1 MSMAAMAP
9 PLLPITRLV
18 ICSACAEHVKSSE
31 DVCPHCGAVL
41 GTRHGLLARAAG
53 VALAGVM
60 ITSCNG
66 GKDTTTSATEG
77 ASSSG
82 GSGSGSASSTGT
94 TSSSTTTTGVSDSFD
109 TVNSEAAYGVPT
121 TDFTTGPETSGPSTD
136 TTVDTSGSGS
146 DSSGTGT
153 STMTGGP
160 EYGVPDTSGGPE
172 PDYGVP
178 GTGTSTG

>member
-1 MSMAAMAP
+1 MAP

-31 DVCPHCGAVL
+31 DVCPHCGVVL

-82 GSGSGSASSTGT
+82 GSGSGSGSTTGS
-94 TSSSTTTTGVSDSFD
+94 TSSGTTTGVSDSFV
-109 TVNSEAAYGVPT
+109 TEQGEAAYGVPT
-121 TDFTTGPETSGPSTD
+121 TDFTTLPPDTDGPSTD
-136 TTVDTSGSGS
+136 TTADTSGT
-146 DSSGTGT
+146 DSSGDTDTGT

-178 GTGTSTG
+178 GTGSSTG